1 MPKLVFV
8 VVLSACTGGFSLNG
22 GTHASGGANAGGGG
36 GGGASSPTASDTT
49 IQGSSSSPKGFDIN
63 RDCFGEDSRIAW
75 HRDPILRWNCF
86 DYAEMP
92 DTAEYSDWAKNCDEL
107 NKELGAPS
115 IACKIDHKSF
125 DAHYAAEAKKPR
137 NNDRDSS
144 DPGNYCSRVMSE
156 FSGRTAGLP
165 NTFAMMKKKPA
176 TKKELLAKV
185 KQITC
190 AYDDERG
197 GTVELQ
203 GKNLV
208 FFMKTQLDGGFILAS
223 IRQTKQFPELEKFIA
238 EYGVCQGGFSC

>member
-1 MPKLVFV
+1 MQKLAYVVFV
-8 VVLSACTGGFSLNG
+8 SACTGGFSLNG
-22 GTHASGGANAGGGG
+22 GAHSSAGAGGGG
-36 GGGASSPTASDTT
+36 GGGTSSPTASDTT
-49 IQGSSSSPKGFDIN
+49 ILGSSGGAKGFDLN
-63 RDCFGEDSRIAW
+63 RDCFGEDGRVAW

-92 DTAEYSDWAKNCDEL
+92 GTAEYSEWAKNCDAL
-107 NKELGAPS
+107 NQELGAPS

-125 DAHYAAEAKKPR
+125 DAHFAAEAKKAR
-137 NNDRDSS
+137 NADRDSS
-144 DPGNYCSRVMSE
+144 DPGSYCEQVMSE
-156 FSGRTAGLP
+156 FTGRTALVA

-176 TKKELLAKV
+176 GKKELLAKV

-197 GTVELQ
+197 GSVELQ

-208 FFMKTQLDGGFILAS
+208 FFMKTQLSGNWILPS
-223 IRQTKQFPELEKFIA
+223 IRQGKQFPELEKFVA

>member
-22 GTHASGGANAGGGG
+22 GTHASGGASAG

-107 NKELGAPS
+107 NKELGTPS

-137 NNDRDSS
+137 NNDRDPS

-165 NTFAMMKKKPA
+165 NTFGMMKKKPGS
-176 TKKELLAKV
+176 KKELLAKV

-197 GTVELQ
+197 GSVELQ

-208 FFMKTQLDGGFILAS
+208 FFMKTQLDGGFILPS